1 MSRCMCLFLKP
12 NRSTN
17 KCLGG
22 SLVRLTPH
30 PQKSV
35 MTKSPKFSELDN
47 PFLKKKKTQQPV
59 RTLAHWTKCRAKV
72 CVYVSV
78 FAVLGLEVF
87 FALQLFV
94 LSYAVCTLL
103 FLTFEHTFV
112 CVVCLTLATFV

>member
-1 MSRCMCLFLKP
+1 M
-12 NRSTN
+12 
-17 KCLGG
+17 
-22 SLVRLTPH
+22 
-30 PQKSV
+30 
-35 MTKSPKFSELDN
+35 
-47 PFLKKKKTQQPV
+47 QQPV

-112 CVVCLTLATFV
+112 CVVCFNTGYICVAIGYANKMFKSTPSSEFQLQKPSRFSTLK